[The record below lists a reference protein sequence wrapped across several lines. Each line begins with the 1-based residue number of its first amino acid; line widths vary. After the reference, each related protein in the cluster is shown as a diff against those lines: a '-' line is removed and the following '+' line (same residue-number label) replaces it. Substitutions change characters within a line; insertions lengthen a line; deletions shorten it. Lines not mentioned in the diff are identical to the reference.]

1 MTYKSIMVIKAA
13 VCLVF
18 GIILVSIPG
27 ALVSFLGA
35 QLTPGGAFT
44 SREYAASLFGNLML
58 TWFARNAAH
67 SDARR
72 AIILALFVYDAI
84 GFVVSLL
91 TVLSGI
97 LNPLGWFIVAVYLFF
112 TLAFGY
118 LLTTKESL
126 Q

>member
-1 MTYKSIMVIKAA
+1 MSYKSVMVIKAA

-35 QLTPGGAFT
+35 TLSPGGAFT
-44 SREYAASLFGNLML
+44 SREYAAALFGNLML
-58 TWFARNAAH
+58 TWFARNAAD

-97 LNPLGWFIVAVYLFF
+97 LNPLGWFVVAIYLFF

-118 LLTTKESL
+118 LLTTKVSVR
-126 Q
+126 

>member
-1 MTYKSIMVIKAA
+1 
-13 VCLVF
+13 
-18 GIILVSIPG
+18 
-27 ALVSFLGA
+27 
-35 QLTPGGAFT
+35 
-44 SREYAASLFGNLML
+44 ML

-91 TVLSGI
+91 TVLSGV